1 MTIRRRDFLKS
12 AGAAVLAPALPRFAR
27 SADNAGV
34 YDLERFGNARILHV
48 TDTHAQLSP
57 VYFREP
63 SVNLGI
69 GAMQGNPPH
78 LVGRAFLDRFGIR
91 PDSADAYA
99 FTFLD
104 FEKSALRFGKLG
116 GFAHL
121 KTLIDRLRSDVGD
134 GGSLLLDGG
143 DLWQGTGQANAMQGA
158 DMVEAANL
166 LGIEAMTGHWEFTY
180 GETALRSNLARFKG
194 EFLAQNVYL
203 TEEAAFNDAKAFDPA
218 SGRVFKPAMIKEIG
232 GSRIAVIGQ
241 AFPYVPIAHPKRF
254 TPDWTFGIR
263 DDEMQK
269 LVNALRTSDK
279 VDAVVLLSHN
289 GMDVDLKLAGRVTGI
304 DVILG
309 GHTHDAVPQP
319 IPVTNAGGITLV
331 TNAGSSGKFLGV
343 LDLDIAKGRVRDV
356 RYRLLP
362 VFSELLKPDTAMAD
376 LIDKMRTPH
385 AAAYAA
391 KIATSDRL
399 LYRRGNFGGTV
410 DQLICEALR
419 SEFDAEIALS
429 PGFRWGSSVLPGQPV
444 TMEDILTETA
454 ISYPETYVQNM
465 TGSQIKDILEDVCD
479 NLFNADPYHQ
489 QGGDMVR
496 VGGFAYTCT
505 PAESVGHRISDL
517 KLDNGRSLDAARS
530 YRVAGWASVNEQQG
544 TPMWDIFAKHLASGK
559 AANQRGTGVTLRG
572 VDDNPGIAGQG

>member
-1 MTIRRRDFLKS
+1 MTIRRRDFLTLAS
-12 AGAAVLAPALPRFAR
+12 VAALSTGLPRIAR
-27 SADNAGV
+27 GAEDAGV
-34 YDLERFGNARILHV
+34 YDFGRFGNARILHM
-48 TDTHAQLSP
+48 TDTHAQLLP

-69 GAMQGNPPH
+69 GAMAGKPPH
-78 LVGRAFLDRFGIR
+78 LVGRAFLDRFGIA
-91 PDSADAYA
+91 PDSAGAYA
-99 FTFLD
+99 FSCLD
-104 FEKSALRFGKLG
+104 FEKSAARFGKLG

-121 KTLIDRLRSDVGD
+121 KTLIDRLRGD
-134 GGSLLLDGG
+134 AGQGRSLLLDGG
-143 DLWQGTGQANAMQGA
+143 DLWQGTGLANTMQGA

-180 GETALRSNLARFKG
+180 GEAALRANLARFKG
-194 EFLAQNVYL
+194 EFLAQNVFL
-203 TEEAAFNDAKAFDPA
+203 TEEAAFNDAKAFDTA
-218 SGRVFKPAMIKEIG
+218 SGRVFKPATIKELG
-232 GSRIAVIGQ
+232 GHRVAVIGQ

-263 DDEMQK
+263 DDELQK
-269 LVNALRTSDK
+269 LVDGLRGNDK

-289 GMDVDLKLAGRVTGI
+289 GMDVDLKLASRVSGI

-319 IPVTNAGGITLV
+319 IPVTNAGGTTLV

-343 LDLDIAKGRVRDV
+343 LDLELARGRVADL

-362 VFSELLKPDTAMAD
+362 VFSELLKPDAAMAA
-376 LIDKMRTPH
+376 LIDRMREPH

-410 DQLICEALR
+410 DQLICDALR
-419 SEFDAEIALS
+419 GEFDAEIALS
-429 PGFRWGSSVLPGQPV
+429 PGFRWGNSVLPGQPV
-444 TMEDILTETA
+444 TMEDVLTETA
-454 ISYPETYVQNM
+454 ITYPETYVTGM
-465 TGSQIKDILEDVCD
+465 TGGQIKDILEDVCD
-479 NLFNADPYHQ
+479 NLFNADPYYQ

-505 PAESVGHRISDL
+505 PGASVGQRISDL
-517 KLDNGRSLDAARS
+517 KLDNGRALEAGKS
-530 YRVAGWASVNEQQG
+530 YKVAGWASVNPQQG
-544 TPMWDIFAKHLASGK
+544 TPVWDVFAKHLAAGK
-559 AANQRGTGVTLRG
+559 MPEARGTGVTLKG
-572 VDDNPGIAGQG
+572 VDDNPGIAGGK